1 MAYIECSKCWERH
14 DPAQEQHVCAPA
26 MIASKQDQERKH
38 ETQEQLIRRV
48 FREEIQL
55 AFPER
60 YAAKL

>member
-1 MAYIECSKCWERH
+1 MNDKDLDELLKNSAPCSYCGISGL
-14 DPAQEQHVCAPA
+14 HVCDRPLGHNV
-26 MIASKQDQERKH
+26 E

-48 FREEIQL
+48 IREEIKL